1 MLTEERRSKIQSLL
15 VQKTT
20 VSIAEL
26 AEMFGT
32 SDMTIRRDLDE
43 LESRGVCQRIHG
55 GAVVLRFMEYRNPVY
70 PSYWQRERCQV
81 KEKVAIGRAAAA
93 LVQPGEVVAIDT
105 GSTAAYM
112 AHALRDSDS
121 CTVLTNSIRVLD
133 QLHDATQIALI
144 CPGGTLSVEDR
155 NASGGDLA
163 FVGPV
168 AVANLRNFRPKKA
181 FITTSG
187 LTVADGIFNAGLFQ
201 AEIKRTM
208 IEIADEVILIT
219 DHTKFGQGHGFLVS
233 SLEPFSQIIT
243 DTQTPPEE
251 IRALQAAG
259 IEVIQVE
266 PAEDGTILRPVVM
279 STFASEPAGEN
290 GVEGRPAGQGEPS

>member
-1 MLTEERRSKIQSLL
+1 MLTEERRSKIQTLL

-26 AEMFGT
+26 AEIFGT

-43 LESRGVCQRIHG
+43 LEGRGVCQRIHG
-55 GAVVLRFMEYRNPVY
+55 GAVALRYMEYRNPVY

-81 KEKVAIGRAAAA
+81 KEKVAIGRAAAT
-93 LVQPGEVVAIDT
+93 LVQPGEVVTIDT

-112 AHALRDSDS
+112 AHALRSSDS
-121 CTVLTNSIRVLD
+121 CTVITNSIRVLD
-133 QLHDATQIALI
+133 QLHDATHIALI

-168 AVANLRNFRPKKA
+168 AVATLRNFRPKKA
-181 FITTSG
+181 FISTSG
-187 LTVADGIFNAGLFQ
+187 ITVAEGIFNASLFQ

-219 DHTKFGQGHGFLVS
+219 DHTKFGQGHGFLVAA
-233 SLEPFSQIIT
+233 PAAFSKIIT
-243 DTQTPPEE
+243 DTQTPVEDVQ
-251 IRALQAAG
+251 ALHAAG
-259 IEVIQVE
+259 IDVILVE
-266 PAEDGTILRPVVM
+266 PAEDAAMLRPVVM
-279 STFASEPAGEN
+279 GTFAGELSEEN
-290 GVEGRPAGQGEPS
+290 GSESAPVT

>member
-1 MLTEERRSKIQSLL
+1 MLTEERRSKIQALL
-15 VQKTT
+15 FQKTT
-20 VSIAEL
+20 VSITEL

-43 LESRGVCQRIHG
+43 LEGRGVCQRIHG
-55 GAVVLRFMEYRNPVY
+55 GAVALRFMEYRNPVY

-93 LVQPGEVVAIDT
+93 LVQPGEVVTIDT

-112 AHALRDSDS
+112 AHALRSADS
-121 CTVLTNSIRVLD
+121 CTVITNSIRVLD
-133 QLHDATQIALI
+133 QLHDATHIALI

-168 AVANLRNFRPKKA
+168 AVASLRNFRPKKA

-187 LTVADGIFNAGLFQ
+187 ITVAEGIFNASLFQ

-233 SLEPFSQIIT
+233 APAAFSKIIT
-243 DTQTPPEE
+243 DTQTPPEDVQAL
-251 IRALQAAG
+251 RAVG
-259 IEVIQVE
+259 IEVILVE
-266 PAEDGTILRPVVM
+266 PAEDATILRPVVM
-279 STFASEPAGEN
+279 GTFVGES
-290 GVEGRPAGQGEPS
+290 GEENYPESAPFS